1 VLLKDIQNVI
11 GGELINDDQ
20 TIEIT
25 GVQTL
30 ELATSENLCFI
41 FKPSNQSVTTNAKCV
56 VTKTKVSSFKYA
68 QIIHPNPR
76 LAMAQLLEHLQPT
89 FKEPLAHHISKQAF
103 IAKNVTC
110 NSPLIIA
117 SNVSIGEKTR
127 LGKNTEIHANVSI
140 GKNCVI
146 GEHCIIYPN
155 VSIYD
160 NTIIG
165 DHTIIHSN
173 STVGSDGFGYEHDGK
188 KWVKIPHISHV
199 IIGKNV
205 EIGSNTSIDKGCVN
219 PTIIEDGVKIDNQVQ
234 VAHNCHISKNSIIV
248 GGASIGGSVKVG
260 ENSIIAGDASVSDN
274 VTIGKNV
281 LVFAKSGVT
290 KNIADDQQVSGF
302 PATNHKED
310 VKRQVYL
317 NRLYKSNN

>member
-1 VLLKDIQNVI
+1 MLLKDIQNVI

-20 TIEIT
+20 SIEIT

-41 FKPSNQSVTTNAKCV
+41 FKPSNQSIKTNAKCV
-56 VTKTKVSSFKYA
+56 VTKTKISSFKYA

-76 LAMAQLLEHLQPT
+76 LAMAQFLDHLHPT
-89 FKEPLAHHISKQAF
+89 FKQQLVHNISKHAF
-103 IAKNVTC
+103 LAKSVTC
-110 NSPLIIA
+110 NSPLNI
-117 SNVSIGEKTR
+117 STNVSIGTKTI

-140 GKNCVI
+140 GKNCKI
-146 GEHCIIYPN
+146 GENCIIYPN

-165 DHTIIHSN
+165 DNTIIHSN
-173 STVGSDGFGYEHDGK
+173 STIGSDGFGYEKNGND
-188 KWVKIPHISHV
+188 WVKIPHISHV

-205 EIGSNTSIDKGCVN
+205 EIGSNTSIDKGCLN

-234 VAHNCHISKNSIIV
+234 IAHNCHISKNTIV
-248 GGASIGGSVKVG
+248 IGGALIGGSVKVG
-260 ENSIIAGDASVSDN
+260 ENSIIAGNVSISDN

-281 LVFAKSGVT
+281 VVFAKAGVT
-290 KNIADDQQVSGF
+290 KNIANDQQVSGF